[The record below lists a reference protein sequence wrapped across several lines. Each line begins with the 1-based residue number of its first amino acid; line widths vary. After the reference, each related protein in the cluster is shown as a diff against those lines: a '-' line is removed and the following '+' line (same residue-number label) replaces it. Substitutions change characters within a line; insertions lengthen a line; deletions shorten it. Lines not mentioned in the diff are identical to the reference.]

1 MGELLVYHRVEHLTD
16 FHDFFVITWMAYGP
30 HIDLGSIYP
39 PPTRML
45 ARSWQMS
52 WFKLGFPKNVS
63 FVILVVTSDCIPIL
77 AFSLEE
83 DPMFFSRSTKKPEK
97 KSTGKTTPWKI

>member
-39 PPTRML
+39 PQPGCWL
-45 ARSWQMS
+45 AR
-52 WFKLGFPKNVS
+52 
-63 FVILVVTSDCIPIL
+63 
-77 AFSLEE
+77 
-83 DPMFFSRSTKKPEK
+83 
-97 KSTGKTTPWKI
+97 GK